1 MAGGKETPRQ
11 KMIGMMYLVLL
22 AMLAMNVS
30 KEVLNSFI
38 LIDDAL
44 SNTNENF
51 GKKIQAN
58 YAEFDKQMLIDENK
72 TKPWKIK
79 ADKAHKA
86 SSDMIKYI
94 QDTKKQV
101 IAFTEGHE
109 ANFGSI
115 EAVPDSMWLLKNLNA
130 KDNYDKPTEMMIGP
144 NEAAPKEGDYT
155 AVDLHLKLQ
164 KFIDEMNEVLGEEGR
179 KQVTIPLNFDEIKES
194 DGRMV
199 SWEIGNFYHIPLAAV
214 VTNLSRFESEVRNA
228 EADVLKYLLGKISGE
243 DFSFD
248 RLDVRVVPRTD
259 YVVMGDSF
267 VAEVVIAASNSTKPP
282 QLRVGS
288 DIDTAGAVS
297 EWTVTNELEGAVKEQ
312 RVQVDGSGVASYR
325 FKPTSEGEVTWGGFL
340 EVLKPGSTDDYE
352 KRPFKHSFI
361 VAKPSLVISPTAVNV
376 FYKGVDNP
384 VDISVSGIASSK
396 LQPSISGGTL
406 KKVGDGKYIVRAN
419 NSVRK
424 AKISVSAKM
433 GDGSTK
439 NFGDMEF
446 RVKSLPIPN
455 PYVAGV
461 EGQGEVN
468 LALLKSTPKVFATL
482 KDFLFEVTY
491 NVVSFELI
499 ATVDGRKKIAKS
511 NSANISGE
519 MKQIIGN
526 QRRGDLVTF
535 QSIKAVGPDGN
546 PVLLSPVVITVK

>member
-1 MAGGKETPRQ
+1 
-11 KMIGMMYLVLL
+11 MM
-22 AMLAMNVS
+22 AMNVS

-38 LIDDAL
+38 LIDGAL

-51 GKKIQAN
+51 GKKIQA
-58 YAEFDKQMLIDENK
+58 YYGEFDKQMLIDEEK
-72 TKPWKIK
+72 TKPWKLK
-79 ADKAHKA
+79 ADKVDKA
-86 SSDMIKYI
+86 SKELIEYI
-94 QDTKKQV
+94 QQTKKQV
-101 IAFTEGHE
+101 IAFTEDHE
-109 ANFGSI
+109 ATFGSI
-115 EAVPDSMWLLKNLNA
+115 EAVPDSMWLIKNLNA
-130 KDNYDKPTEMMIGP
+130 KDNYDKPTQLMIGP
-144 NEAAPKEGDYT
+144 DETKPKEGDYT
-155 AVDLHLKLQ
+155 AADLHIRMQ
-164 KFIDEMNEVLGEEGR
+164 NFIDEMNGVLGAEGQ
-179 KQVTIPLNFDEIKES
+179 KQVTIPINFDKVREA
-194 DGRMV
+194 DGHMV

-228 EADVLKYLLGKISGE
+228 EADVMKYLLGKISGE

-248 RLDVRVVPRTD
+248 RLGVKVVPRTD

-267 VAEVVIAASNSTKPP
+267 VAEVIISASNSTKAPVL
-282 QLRVGS
+282 QVGS
-288 DIDTAGAVS
+288 DIDTTGSVS
-297 EWTVTNELEGAVKEQ
+297 EWSVVNELEGTAKEQ
-312 RVQVDGSGVASYR
+312 RIQVDGNGVASYR

-340 EVLKPGSTDDYE
+340 NVLKPGSTDEYE

-361 VAKPSLVISPTAVNV
+361 VAKPSLVVSPTAVNV

-406 KKVGDGKYIVRAN
+406 RKVGDGKYIVRAN
-419 NSVRK
+419 NSSRE
-424 AKISVSAKM
+424 ATITVSAKM

-439 NFGDMEF
+439 NFGNMKF

-482 KDFLFEVTY
+482 KDFLFEVQY

-499 ATVDGRKKIAKS
+499 ATVNGRKKIEKS
-511 NSANISGE
+511 NSANITGA
-519 MKQIIGN
+519 MKTIIGA
-526 QRRGDLVTF
+526 QRRGDVVLF

-546 PVLLSPVVITVK
+546 PVILSPVAITVK